1 MSGLDK
7 ALTPEEKNML
17 YEAIGYQEQAE
28 EGILEYPKRSD
39 GNSCF
44 FLCGSISLIDIFPY
58 SLIASHHNCIFFD
71 FENDYVQVHCTMIHR
86 CLIKSL
92 HF

>member
-28 EGILEYPKRSD
+28 EGILEYPKRSN

-44 FLCGSISLIDIFPY
+44 FY
-58 SLIASHHNCIFFD
+58 MQ
-71 FENDYVQVHCTMIHR
+71 E
-86 CLIKSL
+86 
-92 HF
+92 HFSN